1 MFIWELAG
9 GTEKSAYR
17 NHKRWYKY
25 IFKSSFKSI
34 MDFPFVCVCVCFVD
48 ECIKLIDSESGNP
61 KAKLHSYLKAVLF
74 KVHWKVQTLGISSAC
89 LSGWVLI

>member
-1 MFIWELAG
+1 
-9 GTEKSAYR
+9 
-17 NHKRWYKY
+17 
-25 IFKSSFKSI
+25 

-74 KVHWKVQTLGISSAC
+74 KVD
-89 LSGWVLI
+89 